1 MIIEEIKSIR
11 SGKKELRNF
20 GITIGIALG
29 LFGGLFLWR
38 GKTYYL
44 YFFIIAAVF
53 FFLGIV
59 LPSLLKLFHKG
70 WMTIS
75 ILMGWLMTRIILIIL
90 FYGILTPIGLISR
103 LCGQDFLD
111 KKLNKNAP
119 SYWVLRDKQK
129 VDKKTYQQQF

>member
-11 SGKKELRNF
+11 SGKKELRQF
-20 GITIGIALG
+20 GIIIGIACGMLG
-29 LFGGLFLWR
+29 VLLWWR
-38 GKTYYL
+38 GKAYYP
-44 YFFIIAAVF
+44 YSFIIAAALLCV
-53 FFLGIV
+53 GV
-59 LPSLLKLFHKG
+59 TLPAALKPFHKI

-111 KKLNKNAP
+111 KKLNKKAP
-119 SYWVLRDKQK
+119 SYWVLRDKQN
-129 VDKKTYQQQF
+129 VDKKTYEQQF